1 MASGGAR
8 QLARWKVGRG
18 LALLELRGSLVPS
31 APTPRGQSQPD
42 SGWGLP
48 KTAVGCVPRKLRAGS
63 MT

>member
-8 QLARWKVGRG
+8 QPAGWKVGRG
-18 LALLELRGSLVPS
+18 LALLELRGILVPL
-31 APTPRGQSQPD
+31 AATPRGQSQPD

-48 KTAVGCVPRKLRAGS
+48 KTPVGRIPRKLRAGS